1 MTDPR
6 DELRRQREPLPEL
19 RPAPSNKE
27 LAARGEKYDAGG
39 DGKTRRQFA
48 ELTKDEVARIPV
60 LQPGAQLEQGSVYL
74 DLDDIEAGP
83 FVALG
88 SEDVTEGDRIVS
100 KRDADY
106 EIWKRLAGSRQPRT
120 LRPA

>member
-6 DELRRQREPLPEL
+6 NDLRYEREPLPEL
-19 RPAPSNKE
+19 RPTPSNKE
-27 LAARGEKYDAGG
+27 LAARGEKYDPGG
-39 DGKTRRQFA
+39 DGRTRRQFA
-48 ELTKDEVARIPV
+48 ELTKGEVARIPV

-88 SEDVTEGDRIVS
+88 SEEVREGDRIVS

-106 EIWKRLAGSRQPRT
+106 EIWNRLAGHREPRI